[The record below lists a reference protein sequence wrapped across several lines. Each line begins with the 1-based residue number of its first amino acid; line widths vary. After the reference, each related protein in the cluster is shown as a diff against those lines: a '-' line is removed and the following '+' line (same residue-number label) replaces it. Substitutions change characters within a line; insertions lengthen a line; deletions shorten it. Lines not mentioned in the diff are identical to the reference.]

1 MFKRFLLKQAMKS
14 QLKGVP
20 EADQE
25 MLLDL
30 VERNPAFFENL
41 AKEIQEATADP
52 KNAGKDSQAIMMEI
66 MMKHKAELSEL
77 VKK

>member
-1 MFKRFLLKQAMKS
+1 MLKRFLLKQAMKS
-14 QLKGVP
+14 QLKGVS

-41 AKEIQEATADP
+41 AKEMQDAVADP
-52 KNAGKDSQAIMMEI
+52 KNAGKDQQTIMMEL
-66 MMKHKAELSEL
+66 MTKHKAELSDL
-77 VKK
+77 MKK